1 MMTSS
6 RKNIKKNKRKN
17 RSLKGWSKISP
28 GQGART
34 VMLHKCGKKCF
45 LGPHKSFPI
54 CAKNTCKINK
64 KGVFAAYIRAREYS
78 TIKGTQKYRRIA
90 SKAKHML
97 YKKIELKNTIT
108 NKYNK

>member
-6 RKNIKKNKRKN
+6 RKNIKKNKKNKRKN

-90 SKAKHML
+90 SRAKHML
-97 YKKIELKNTIT
+97 YTFSH
-108 NKYNK
+108 

>member
-6 RKNIKKNKRKN
+6 RKNIKKNKKNKRKN

-97 YKKIELKNTIT
+97 YKK
-108 NKYNK
+108 

>member
-1 MMTSS
+1 MTSI
-6 RKNIKKNKRKN
+6 RTKTKKN

-28 GQGART
+28 GTSART

-64 KGVFAAYIRAREYS
+64 KGVYAAYIRAREYS
-78 TIKGTQKYRRIA
+78 TIKGTQQYRRIA
-90 SKAKHML
+90 SRAKHML
-97 YKKIELKNTIT
+97 
-108 NKYNK
+108 